1 MKCLMRFWA
10 IHKIKLTDRYWTSMK
25 NETAKNIDLI
35 KRIHLKLFI
44 LFLILVALFFTAL
57 CVGRYGISLPEVF
70 RALIGDDSLDPLVKN
85 VVTQVRLP
93 RILMSMIVGAG
104 LACSGASYQCIF
116 GNPLVSPDILGV
128 SAGAGFGAALGILI
142 SGNSVLVQGQALF
155 FGLLAV
161 AIVLVIS
168 RVNKKT
174 ELFMLVL
181 SGVIVGAFFE
191 ALISLIKYVAD
202 PQDTLPAITVWLMG
216 SLASVSYSKVLIAAC
231 TILPCT
237 IILMTLRWKMNLLSL
252 DEEEAI
258 SMGVNVELLRIII
271 IVVSTLMTAVS
282 VSLCGIIGWIGLV
295 IPHIGR
301 FIVGDDHRG
310 LIPACVIVGAGYL
323 LIIDSIARSL
333 TAAELPL
340 SILTAM
346 IGAPFFGFMLRK
358 TLGSSAK

>member
-1 MKCLMRFWA
+1 MKTSYNNKDLIIRNR
-10 IHKIKLTDRYWTSMK
+10 IKLSILTVIL
-25 NETAKNIDLI
+25 AC
-35 KRIHLKLFI
+35 
-44 LFLILVALFFTAL
+44 LFLLSI
-57 CVGRYGISLPEVF
+57 CVGRYAISPSNVIKAFLNSKD
-70 RALIGDDSLDPLVKN
+70 IDPLISN
-85 VVTQVRLP
+85 VVWQVRLP

-104 LACSGASYQCIF
+104 LACSGTSYQCIF

-128 SAGAGFGAALGILI
+128 SAGSGFGAALGILMMQ
-142 SGNSVLVQGQALF
+142 GDVVVQIQALV
-155 FGLLAV
+155 FGLIAV
-161 AIVLVIS
+161 GIVLLIS

-181 SGVIVGAFFE
+181 SGVIVAAFFE
-191 ALISLIKYVAD
+191 ALISLVKYVAD

-216 SLASVSYSKVLIAAC
+216 SLASVSYNKVLIAFV

-252 DEEEAI
+252 DDEEAI
-258 SMGVNVELLRIII
+258 SMGVNVDALRLVI
-271 IVVSTLMTAVS
+271 IVISTLMTAVS

-310 LIPACVIVGAGYL
+310 LVPASVIIGAGYL
-323 LIIDSIARSL
+323 LIIDSVARTL

-346 IGAPFFGFMLRK
+346 IGAPFFGFMLRRTITK
-358 TLGSSAK
+358 

>member
-1 MKCLMRFWA
+1 MKIIR
-10 IHKIKLTDRYWTSMK
+10 
-25 NETAKNIDLI
+25 
-35 KRIHLKLFI
+35 LKLLLLLLMLIAVFFI
-44 LFLILVALFFTAL
+44 SI
-57 CVGRYGISLPEVF
+57 CVGRYAISIVDVV
-70 RALIGDDSLDPLVKN
+70 RALTFDENMDPLIKN
-85 VVTQVRLP
+85 VVLQVRVP

-128 SAGAGFGAALGILI
+128 SAGAGFGAALGILLAGSSFI
-142 SGNSVLVQGQALF
+142 VQGQALF

-161 AIVLVIS
+161 GIVLVIS

-191 ALISLIKYVAD
+191 ALISLVKYVAD

-216 SLASVSYSKVLIAAC
+216 SLASASYSKVIISAC

-237 IILMTLRWKMNLLSL
+237 LVLMALRWKMNLLSL
-252 DEEEAI
+252 DDEEAV
-258 SMGVNVELLRIII
+258 SMGVNVELIRLII

-310 LIPACVIVGAGYL
+310 LIPACVIIGAGYL
-323 LIIDSIARSL
+323 LIIDSVARTL

-346 IGAPFFGFMLRK
+346 IGAPFFGVMLRK
-358 TLGSSAK
+358 TMIKSES

>member
-1 MKCLMRFWA
+1 MRCLKKSWA
-10 IHKIKLTDRYWTSMK
+10 ILRTNERNQVFDRMK
-25 NETAKNIDLI
+25 RETAKNIDLI
-35 KRIHLKLFI
+35 KKMHLKLAC
-44 LFLILVALFFTAL
+44 LTGILVVIFFAAI
-57 CVGRYGISLPEVF
+57 CIGRYAIP
-70 RALIGDDSLDPLVKN
+70 IGDVFKALTMDETLDPLMKN
-85 VVTQVRLP
+85 VVMQVRLP

-128 SAGAGFGAALGILI
+128 SAGAGFGAALGILL
-142 SGNSVLVQGQALF
+142 SGNSVFVQGQALLL
-155 FGLLAV
+155 GLLAV
-161 AIVLVIS
+161 ALVLVIS

-216 SLASVSYSKVLIAAC
+216 SLASVSYGKVLIAAC

-237 IILMTLRWKMNLLSL
+237 IILMMLRWKMNLLSL
-252 DEEEAI
+252 DEEEAA
-258 SMGVNVELLRIII
+258 SMGINVELLRLVI

-301 FIVGDDHRG
+301 FVVGDDHRG
-310 LIPACVIVGAGYL
+310 LIPACIIIGAGYL
-323 LIIDSIARSL
+323 LIIDTIARSL

-358 TLGSSAK
+358 TMGKTSG